1 MSPVAGGSTPLKA
14 HSKLFRIGVVSS
26 RSGLSVKTIR
36 FYCDQGLLHPSL
48 RTEAGY
54 RLFDESVFA
63 ELDMI
68 RRLRA
73 IELPLATV
81 KETLEARRKGLCSC
95 SNLQTTIREKS
106 LEIRQRLADMEA
118 IHAELEQML
127 SSWESCG
134 GRDIRS
140 IR

>member
-1 MSPVAGGSTPLKA
+1 MYILISPAAGESTPVQA
-14 HSKLFRIGVVSS
+14 QDKLLRIGTVSS

-48 RTEAGY
+48 RTESGY

-81 KETLEARRKGLCSC
+81 KETLEAKRKGLCSC
-95 SNLQTTIREKS
+95 SNLRMTIRKKS
-106 LEIRQRLADMEA
+106 REIRQRLDDMEA
-118 IHAELEQML
+118 IHAELEHML
-127 SSWESCG
+127 SNWESCG
-134 GRDIRS
+134 GR
-140 IR
+140 